1 MKRALV
7 LYLGLAGAAAFA
19 QNQPATPAA
28 TPPAAPPEAA
38 AGMVITGDQE
48 APLVLYIV
56 PWQSP
61 RLGAAPEV
69 DTPPLMPRVLDHEL
83 GILDDPL
90 NRAEPVAAKSSR

>member
-7 LYLGLAGAAAFA
+7 LYLALAGALA
-19 QNQPATPAA
+19 QAQSAK
-28 TPPAAPPEAA
+28 PPAAPADAA

-61 RLGAAPEV
+61 RLGSAPDVE
-69 DTPPLMPRVLDHEL
+69 TPPLLPRVLDHEL
-83 GILDDPL
+83 GILDEPL
-90 NRAEPVAAKSSR
+90 NRAEPAAAKSSR